1 VATSSSAKITLDLVE
16 LEHCRA
22 PEKDII
28 RRYLGMIQVQR
39 QDFNGRVLTIR
50 ADDLRL
56 LAFMLETTQAALLKR
71 FDELS
76 LRG

>member
-1 VATSSSAKITLDLVE
+1 
-16 LEHCRA
+16 
-22 PEKDII
+22 
-28 RRYLGMIQVQR
+28 MIQVQR

-50 ADDLRL
+50 ADDLKL
-56 LAFMLETTQAALLKR
+56 LAFMLETTQPALLKR